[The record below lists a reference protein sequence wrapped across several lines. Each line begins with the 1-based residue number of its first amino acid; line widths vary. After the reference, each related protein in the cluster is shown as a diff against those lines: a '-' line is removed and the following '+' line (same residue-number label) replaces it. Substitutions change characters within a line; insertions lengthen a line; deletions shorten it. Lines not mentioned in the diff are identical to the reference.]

1 MRFSFKKMYGR
12 LAGTKQAAVI
22 VNEVT
27 VRWGSTVLERV
38 IPAEVHPSYCAGATN
53 LILDSVIKTNNDNT
67 FRCDISLV
75 RDWNSGWRMVS
86 FYNPNI
92 DGVAYAPYWTT
103 DDNKVCL
110 HVNTI

>member
-1 MRFSFKKMYGR
+1 MGDSPGQKTV
-12 LAGTKQAAVI
+12 AII

-27 VRWGSTVLERV
+27 VRRGSTILERV

-75 RDWNSGWRMVS
+75 RDWKSGWRMVC
-86 FYNPNI
+86 FYHPNL
-92 DGVAYAPYWTT
+92 DGVAYTPYWTT
-103 DDNKVCL
+103 DDEKLSL